1 MLKWIGVASLV
12 VMALV
17 LEACAP
23 KSQDSC
29 GFVQNSYGERVSWKA
44 EVPVTMYLHT
54 SVPEEYVAAVVSAAQ
69 TWEKSAGRKLF
80 NIVTTPRISGPNS
93 PRQDGKNVIYF
104 MDTWE
109 TERAS
114 EQART
119 SVLWRGDQIN
129 ETDIRVNTKDF
140 SFYWNQ
146 GKSGSSVNIEAL
158 LLHEMGHVLGLKHN
172 DDKTASSVMQTY
184 LRSGDDRTEP
194 SSVDTTDLKCE
205 Y

>member
-1 MLKWIGVASLV
+1 MLKWIGVTSLV
-12 VMALV
+12 VMALA
-17 LEACAP
+17 LGACAP

-54 SVPEEYVAAVVSAAQ
+54 SVPEEYVGAIVSAAQ

-80 NIVTTPRISGPNS
+80 NIVTTPRVSGPNS

-109 TERAS
+109 TERGS

-140 SFYWNQ
+140 TFYWNQ
-146 GKSGSSVNIEAL
+146 SKSGSSVNIEAL
-158 LLHEMGHVLGLKHN
+158 ILHEMGHVLGLKHN
-172 DDKTASSVMQTY
+172 DDKAASSVMQTY

-194 SSVDTTDLKCE
+194 SATDTTDLKCE